1 MADLFWVLKVTGPKI
16 MSSKAETYTFNQVK
30 ELLQMHENTLLN
42 VLNSTV
48 DRLDEKIVILKEEKS
63 KIKKELAD
71 LRESI

>member
-1 MADLFWVLKVTGPKI
+1 MADLFSVLKVTGPKI
-16 MSSKAETYTFNQVK
+16 MGSKAETYTFNQVK